1 MQLTIL
7 RFAGLLLFLLFQS
20 SCFNN
25 LKPDLSTEEG
35 IRSALNANPLDPEAL
50 HAKTKLLMKSQK
62 ADSALST
69 ILLALEQDSSKS
81 EYFLTLADVYLVM
94 NQTRYT
100 RNALEKAISI
110 DPENKDAHM
119 KLAELYLY
127 VEMRQ
132 EAINQINE
140 VLKRDK
146 NNPKAYYL
154 KGIIYKESGD
164 TSLAISSFMTTV
176 EQDPKYLLAYEQL
189 GLVFASARNPRAIDF
204 YNTAIR
210 MDPKNTLTR
219 YNLGIFYQENGEP
232 EKAVEVYNDLLRLD
246 PKFPNAHYNLGYI
259 AAEVNGDYQK
269 AYPHFEAASKAS
281 PTYAAAVYMQGV
293 CMEKTGNLPKAKE
306 LYIQAI
312 RLDPGFEL
320 ANAGLNRLGK

>member
-1 MQLTIL
+1 MQLFVL
-7 RFAGLLLFLLFQS
+7 RFAGFLLATFLLS

-25 LKPDLSTEEG
+25 VKPDLSTEEG
-35 IRSALNANPLDPEAL
+35 ILSALNANPLDPEAL
-50 HAKTKLLMKSQK
+50 HAKTKLLIKSQK
-62 ADSALST
+62 ADSALAT

-81 EYFLTLADVYLVM
+81 DYFLTLADVYLVM

-110 DPENKDAHM
+110 DPDNKDAHM
-119 KLAELYLY
+119 KLAELFLY

-132 EAINQINE
+132 EAINEINE
-140 VLKRDK
+140 VLKREK
-146 NNPKAYYL
+146 NNPRAYYL

-189 GLVFASARNPRAIDF
+189 GLMFASARNPRAIDF

-232 EKAVEVYNDLLRLD
+232 QKAIEVYNDLLKID
-246 PKFPNAHYNLGYI
+246 PSFPNAHYNLGFI
-259 AAEVNGDYQK
+259 EAEVNNNYK
-269 AYPHFEAASKAS
+269 AAYPHFEAAAKAS
-281 PTYAAAVYMQGV
+281 PTYAAAVYMQGL
-293 CMEKTGNLPKAKE
+293 CMEKTGNLPKASAF
-306 LYIQAI
+306 YSQALS
-312 RLDPGFEL
+312 LDPRFEL
-320 ANAGLNRLGK
+320 ANAGLKRLGN